1 MKFNIKKRD
10 IKFFLLGVL
19 AAFIFATIYDWEDNV
34 KSFKAG
40 YRDGLNAYENDRN
53 E

>member
-10 IKFFLLGVL
+10 VKFFFLGVL

-40 YRDGLNAYENDRN
+40 FNDGRKAYEIDRN